1 MRIVMAVDQ
10 PIIFVVDEIVL
21 RRAIARIID
30 VRTWH
35 FTNVEPIRPIGPV
48 SEVDRTKYARCEPY
62 RI

>member
-1 MRIVMAVDQ
+1 MAVDQ

-35 FTNVEPIRPIGPV
+35 DADLPGCPLLGRYPTMNRH
-48 SEVDRTKYARCEPY
+48 
-62 RI
+62 